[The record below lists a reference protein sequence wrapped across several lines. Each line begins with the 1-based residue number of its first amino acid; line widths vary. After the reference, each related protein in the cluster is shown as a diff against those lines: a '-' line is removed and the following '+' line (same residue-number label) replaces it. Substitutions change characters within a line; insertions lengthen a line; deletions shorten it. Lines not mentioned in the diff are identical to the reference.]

1 LVGHPTCSTATH
13 IPTCKL
19 TLQTLHDEILSQ
31 QIEISGL
38 GQRNAA
44 LQADNASLL
53 QRWLDKMNLTA
64 DEMNA
69 EFEREA
75 SSNSNSKDDKKE
87 DFRVGGKT

>member
-1 LVGHPTCSTATH
+1 MGQSRTSVLEASSSSSANT
-13 IPTCKL
+13 
-19 TLQTLHDEILSQ
+19 QTLHDELLSQ

-38 GQRNAA
+38 TQRNAS

-64 DEMNA
+64 DEMNS

-75 SSNSNSKDDKKE
+75 AEADKEDKE
-87 DFRVGGKT
+87 DFRKGGKA

>member
-1 LVGHPTCSTATH
+1 MLA
-13 IPTCKL
+13 L
-19 TLQTLHDEILSQ
+19 FFAQTLHDEILSQ
-31 QIEISGL
+31 QIEVSGL
-38 GQRNAA
+38 TQRNAA

-75 SSNSNSKDDKKE
+75 GEKNEGEEAGSGAGE
-87 DFRVGGKT
+87 GAGGDFRVSGKAQ